1 MITAEAKPAET
12 NPVRQTPRA
21 APAIKARESD
31 VMMTTDHHRYARIQ
45 LMVKQGV
52 TIKDIMEP
60 EFWSQVAYKFQS
72 PLFERK
78 DYTGSIIE
86 VRSEDHSL
94 YAELY
99 VRAVQKNSL
108 VVSLLKSDQDG
119 IAWVGVQKKLD
130 DTSPFEVRWN
140 VGKRGYDVLRKSDK
154 QIVGEAAR
162 LKTKEQAFAWIDEMK
177 VA

>member
-1 MITAEAKPAET
+1 M
-12 NPVRQTPRA
+12 
-21 APAIKARESD
+21 
-31 VMMTTDHHRYARIQ
+31 
-45 LMVKQGV
+45 
-52 TIKDIMEP
+52 
-60 EFWSQVAYKFQS
+60 
-72 PLFERK
+72 
-78 DYTGSIIE
+78 
-86 VRSEDHSL
+86 
-94 YAELY
+94 
-99 VRAVQKNSL
+99 RAVQKNSL